1 MCSSSSGNAE
11 VSSDGGGRV
20 QGRFDRTF
28 DRAMPVLRRLTGWHA
43 IAMLSPAVEPKGA
56 GWVLVRLLWG
66 CHLASLP
73 CPLAEPPLCRQL
85 RWVAGR
91 GPRPSPPYAT
101 DPAFTPAAR
110 EEERILPPWL
120 LWAMAARAAG
130 EA

>member
-56 GWVLVRLLWG
+56 GWVLARLTPSAGKELEACGDAIWPSFPALW
-66 CHLASLP
+66 
-73 CPLAEPPLCRQL
+73 PPLCSGRAAPDEWRQL
-85 RWVAGR
+85 VR
-91 GPRPSPPYAT
+91 RPHSSRQGLT
-101 DPAFTPAAR
+101 
-110 EEERILPPWL
+110 
-120 LWAMAARAAG
+120 
-130 EA
+130 